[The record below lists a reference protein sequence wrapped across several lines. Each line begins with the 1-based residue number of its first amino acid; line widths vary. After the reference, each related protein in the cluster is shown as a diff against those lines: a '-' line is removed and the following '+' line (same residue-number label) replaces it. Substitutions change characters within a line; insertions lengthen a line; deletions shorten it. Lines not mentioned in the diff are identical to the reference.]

1 MGFPE
6 DKDSAVEAATFINGN
21 LLARSGVNVN
31 SIFLGGGN
39 IGTFDSVAPT
49 GNNAEKFF
57 KEIFNSTFT
66 ATTPPLFKSP
76 VVVPKVLDKTTS
88 PPAYTNFAP
97 GTTYDA
103 TKYAENNADW
113 AFGVKK
119 SVVDVNFYNSMEPTQ
134 PFAKIVHKLYFIH
147 DLFKKENWETW
158 KQDKP
163 LTLRAFDMSGTV
175 QTTVKLVADNYTNA
189 VNEYNILTTSPVA
202 GNKPFVRIGDLENIS
217 GEALNAR
224 DRIELRQLKRIDFL
238 NTLVI
243 RRLLWLW
250 IRMAHTRVAFT
261 GSPQN
266 SDYIGVNVKMIAYA
280 VEDTE
285 SSSTF
290 STTVLLGIAE
300 KQRLFRTST
309 KLVSDLNTEVDQGK
323 KFAQSAKDRVRS
335 ENAIERKVRI
345 FEYTTLALMI
355 CIFIL
360 TTVSTGY
367 LSLDKGMRLKMSLG
381 VLASF
386 ILSAIIILLLYNS
399 KLVSE
404 PFSLPF
410 SQQTTVI
417 NNAGVDAA
425 GFMANVNAY
434 LNITITASAYLDSH
448 DMVQNVNRAMQRDA
462 VKYDSINKDLKVSG
476 RRLDDLGKFIDLT
489 RVERNAR
496 MYMYLSLS
504 LILAC
509 LAPLYIWADK
519 HPNVRIG
526 AMGVALFLALIV
538 LVIHAFETTSFV
550 RTDGNKKYWGTPTDF
565 KKD

>member
-1 MGFPE
+1 MSFTQ

-39 IGTFDSVAPT
+39 IGTFDSVTPT
-49 GNNAEKFF
+49 DNNAEKFF
-57 KEIFNSTFT
+57 KEIFTDTSAAVTSP
-66 ATTPPLFKSP
+66 TPFKSP
-76 VVVPKVLDKTTS
+76 VEVPKVLDKTTN
-88 PPAYTNFAP
+88 AYTDFVA
-97 GTTYDA
+97 GTTYSDA
-103 TKYAENNADW
+103 VSSTDDNNW

-119 SVVDVNFYNSMEPTQ
+119 SVVDVNFYNSMVPTQ

-163 LTLRAFDMSGTV
+163 VTLRAFDMSRTV

-189 VNEYNILTTSPVA
+189 VNEYDILTTTSTVA
-202 GNKPFVRIGDLENIS
+202 NNKPFVRIGDLENIS

-224 DRIELRQLKRIDFL
+224 DRIELRQLKRVDFL

-261 GSPQN
+261 DSSPN

-280 VEDTE
+280 VKETK

-290 STTVLLGIAE
+290 STTLLQGIAE
-300 KQRLFRTST
+300 KQSLFRTST
-309 KLVSDLNTEVDQGK
+309 SLVSDLNTEVDQGK
-323 KFAQSAKDRVRS
+323 KFAQGAKDRVRS

-360 TTVSTGY
+360 TAVSTGY
-367 LSLDKGMRLKMSLG
+367 LSLEKAMRLKMSFG

-399 KLVSE
+399 KLITE
-404 PFSLPF
+404 PFAVSF
-410 SQQTTVI
+410 SQRVFVS
-417 NNAGVDAA
+417 NNDNVDAA

-434 LNITITASAYLDSH
+434 LNNTITVSAYLDSH

-476 RRLDDLGKFIDLT
+476 RRLDDLGKYIDLT

-519 HPNVRIG
+519 HPNVRMG